1 MTAGKRIVVT
11 GLGAISPVGIDVKET
26 WSNLIEGKSG
36 IAPIS
41 LVNTD
46 DYKVKI
52 GGEIKNFDATNYGFS
67 DREVTRYDRYVQ
79 LGVAAAN
86 QAIDQSGIDFKAR
99 GENDDVCVMMGSGI
113 GGIRLIEET
122 CKILYKNGP
131 GRVTPLL
138 IPSGTPDV
146 TSHTVAMHHGLHGAS
161 FGINSA
167 CASGNEALITAVRR
181 LMLGPE
187 VVAVAGGN
195 EAPICRLGLAT
206 FANMKALS
214 TWDGDGDPTKVSRP
228 FDKQRNG
235 FVIAEGSGAVI
246 FETLK
251 HAKARGA
258 EILAEVVG
266 CGQTT
271 DAYHMTAPD
280 PTGKYVTAAI
290 RRVLQDGQLLPE
302 YVDYISAHGTSTK
315 YNDVTETR
323 AIKTVFGEHAYN
335 LCVSSIKSMTGHMIG
350 GCGGIEA
357 VTCIKTIETGIV
369 PPTINLNNPDEECDL
384 NYVANTAQERKVNVA
399 VSNNFGFGGHNS
411 VIAFKKF
418 ME

>member
-1 MTAGKRIVVT
+1 MIDRKRIVVT
-11 GLGAISPVGIDVKET
+11 GLGAVSPVGIGVEDM
-26 WSNLIEGKSG
+26 WGNLTKGISG
-36 IAPIS
+36 IAPIT
-41 LVNTD
+41 LVDTD
-46 DYKVKI
+46 DYKVKL
-52 GGEIKNFDATNYGFS
+52 GGEVKDFDATKFGFTS
-67 DREVTRYDRYVQ
+67 RETTRYDRYVQ
-79 LGVAAAN
+79 LGVAAAY
-86 QAIDQSGIDFKAR
+86 QAIEHSGIDFKSR
-99 GENDDVCVMMGSGI
+99 GENDDVCVIMGSGI
-113 GGIRLIEET
+113 GGIRLIEST
-122 CKILYKNGP
+122 CRILFTDGP

-138 IPSGTPDV
+138 IPAGTPDV

-181 LMLGPE
+181 LILGPE
-187 VVAVAGGN
+187 VVAIAGGN

-228 FDKQRNG
+228 FDKERNG
-235 FVIAEGSGAVI
+235 FVIAEGAGSVI
-246 FETLK
+246 FETLE

-258 EILAEVVG
+258 TILAEVVG

-290 RRVLQDGQLLPE
+290 RRVLQDGKISPE
-302 YVDYISAHGTSTK
+302 SVDYISAHGTSTK

-323 AIKTVFGEHAYN
+323 AIKTVFGEHAYK
-335 LCVSSIKSMTGHMIG
+335 LCVSSTKSMTGHMIG

-357 VTCIKTIETGIV
+357 VGCIKTIETGIV
-369 PPTINLNNPDEECDL
+369 PPTINLNNPDEECNL

-418 ME
+418 MD